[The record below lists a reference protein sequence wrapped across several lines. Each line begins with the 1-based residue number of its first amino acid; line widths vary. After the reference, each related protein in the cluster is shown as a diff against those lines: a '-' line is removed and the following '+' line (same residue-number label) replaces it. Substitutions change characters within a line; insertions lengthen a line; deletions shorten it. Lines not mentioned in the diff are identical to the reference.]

1 MGFSVECNVNIN
13 SVSQILKDHGLD
25 DNGRVVQHL
34 RNTVDRLSDAYI
46 PMDSGTL
53 KNTKYY
59 PNAYSIKY
67 ISPYA
72 HYTYKGE
79 LMLSPTGSSWAK
91 LGEKKH
97 YAGKSLKFRQA
108 PKRGANWD
116 KRLVAERGND
126 IAQDLQNFIDKGATS
141 V

>member
-1 MGFSVECNVNIN
+1 MGFSVNCNVDIH
-13 SVSQILKDHGLD
+13 SVSQIIKEHGLD
-25 DNGRVVQHL
+25 DNGRVTVHL
-34 RNTVDRLSDAYI
+34 RNTVDRFSDAYV

-72 HYTYKGE
+72 HYTYEGK
-79 LMLSPTGSSWAK
+79 LMVSPTGSSWAK
-91 LGEKKH
+91 LGQKKH
-97 YAGKSLKFRQA
+97 YNGKSLKFKQA
-108 PKRGANWD
+108 PKRGANWCQRMIAD
-116 KRLVAERGND
+116 RSQD
-126 IAQDLQNFIDKGATS
+126 IVQDLKNFIDKG

>member
-1 MGFSVECNVNIN
+1 MGFSVNCNVNIN
-13 SVSQILKDHGLD
+13 SVAKIIQEHGLE
-25 DNGRVVQHL
+25 DNGRVTLHL
-34 RNTVDRLSDAYI
+34 RNTVDRLSDSYI

-59 PNAYSIKY
+59 PNANSIKY

-72 HYTYKGE
+72 HYTYVGE
-79 LMLSPTGSSWAK
+79 LMVSPTGSSWAK
-91 LGEKKH
+91 LGERKH
-97 YAGKSLKFRQA
+97 YTGKSLNFRQA

-116 KRLVAERGND
+116 KRMVAERGRD
-126 IAQDLQNFIDKGATS
+126 IAADLQNFINKG